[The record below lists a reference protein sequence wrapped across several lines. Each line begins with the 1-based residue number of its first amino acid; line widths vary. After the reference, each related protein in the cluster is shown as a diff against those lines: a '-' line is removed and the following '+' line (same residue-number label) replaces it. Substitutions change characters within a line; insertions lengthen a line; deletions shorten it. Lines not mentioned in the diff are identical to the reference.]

1 MPALRRRRSHDPHRE
16 TWNVSYGDVVVGHIG
31 LPGGVFED
39 RAVVGLRSDNGDK
52 LQIEIAT

>member
-31 LPGGVFED
+31 LPGGCSKTAPSWGFD
-39 RAVVGLRSDNGDK
+39 PIMATNFRSR
-52 LQIEIAT
+52 